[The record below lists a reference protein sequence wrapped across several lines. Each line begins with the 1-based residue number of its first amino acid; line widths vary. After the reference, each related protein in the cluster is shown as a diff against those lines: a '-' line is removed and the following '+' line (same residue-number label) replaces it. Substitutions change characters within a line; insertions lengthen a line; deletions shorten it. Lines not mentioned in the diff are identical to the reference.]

1 MATRADPV
9 IELLS
14 TIDLFEGFDRKH
26 LRMVRDIGREH
37 TFRADEVIVQQGAR
51 DTRFFLILE
60 GMAEITVDGRFA
72 RAVGP
77 GGYFGEI
84 AMLDGGARTA
94 TITAATDASALS
106 IASFNMRALLKEN
119 PVMALKVL
127 EALCARVRAINS
139 SVAHW

>member
-26 LRMVRDIGREH
+26 LRLVRDIGREH
-37 TFRADEVIVQQGAR
+37 VFRPGEVIIQEGAR

-60 GMAEITVDGRFA
+60 GMAEVTVSGRFA

-84 AMLDGGARTA
+84 AMLDGGTRTA
-94 TITAATDASALS
+94 TITAATDVSALS
-106 IASFNMRALLKEN
+106 IASFNMRALMKEQ
-119 PVMALKVL
+119 PVVAIKVL
-127 EALCARVRAINS
+127 EALCARVRAING

>member
-9 IELLS
+9 TELLG

-26 LRMVRDIGREH
+26 LRLVREISREH
-37 TFRADEVIVQQGAR
+37 VFQPGEAIVKQGAT

-60 GMAEITVDGRFA
+60 GMAEVSVDGRFA

-77 GGYFGEI
+77 GGFFGEI
-84 AMLDGGARTA
+84 AMLDGGPRTA
-94 TITAATDASALS
+94 TITAATDVSALS
-106 IASFNMRALLKEN
+106 IASFNMRALLKEH
-119 PVMALKVL
+119 PEMAIKVL
-127 EALCARVRAINS
+127 EALCGRVRAING